1 MPTNLD
7 YRTTLNLKKHGRYT
21 DSLTK
26 GLQLLYKPSET
37 KYWLLRFAFNGK
49 RHELGIGP
57 FPEIMPKEARQI
69 AQEARTL
76 LAKGENP
83 LTSKLAQ
90 KAQIKALERKK
101 ITFRDFALTCVADK
115 QSEWSSD
122 KHAAQWTYSLEN
134 FAFPVIGEMALD
146 EIDTDDILK
155 ILTPIWKSKTETASR
170 LRGRL
175 EWILAAA
182 CTRKLRNGMNPALWR
197 GHLQTILPAPKKMME
212 VRHHPAL
219 PYRALPEFLA
229 LLRNIDSV
237 AALALEFTILNAS
250 RTGEVLG
257 GLRSEIDDDIW
268 TISANRMKARKEHRV
283 PLTGRSL
290 EILAIAK
297 GMDGNSPYLFS
308 RNGKPLS
315 NMAMP
320 MLLRRLNSNVTV
332 HGFRST
338 FRDWVSEETSHSP
351 EVAEMALAHTIKN
364 KVEAAYRR
372 KDLLERRRILMRDWL
387 DFCNSKRFNNVS
399 TLLAA

>member
-1 MPTNLD
+1 MPTSLD

-49 RHELGIGP
+49 RHELGIGS
-57 FPEIMPKEARQI
+57 FPEILPKEARQI

-76 LAKGENP
+76 IAKGQNP
-83 LTSKLAQ
+83 LTSKLTQ

-101 ITFRDFALTCVADK
+101 IKFRVFALTCVADK

-122 KHAAQWTYSLEN
+122 KHAAQWVYSLEK

-182 CTRKLRNGMNPALWR
+182 CTRKLRDGMNPALWR

-219 PYRALPEFLA
+219 PYRALPEFLIR
-229 LLRNIDSV
+229 LRNTVSV

-250 RTGEVLG
+250 RTGEVLA
-257 GLRSEIDDDIW
+257 GLRSEIDGDTW

-290 EILAIAK
+290 EILATAK
-297 GMDGNSPYLFS
+297 GMDENSPYLFS
-308 RNGKPLS
+308 RNGKSLS

-320 MLLRRLNSNVTV
+320 MLLRRLNSNITV

-372 KDLLERRRILMRDWL
+372 KDLLERRRFLMKDWL
-387 DFCNSKRFNNVS
+387 DFCNSERFNNVA

>member
-57 FPEIMPKEARQI
+57 FPEISTKEARQI

-76 LAKGENP
+76 IAKGQNP

-101 ITFRDFALTCVADK
+101 ITFREFALTCVEDK

-122 KHAAQWTYSLEN
+122 KHVAQWTYSLEK
-134 FAFPVIGEMALD
+134 FAFPVIGDMALD

-257 GLRSEIDDDIW
+257 GLRSEIDGDIW

-283 PLTGRSL
+283 PLTSRSL

-297 GMDGNSPYLFS
+297 AMDADSIYLFS

-320 MLLRRLNSNVTV
+320 MLLRRLNSNITV

-372 KDLLERRRILMRDWL
+372 KDLLDRRRILMKDWL
-387 DFCNSKRFNNVS
+387 DFCNTERFNNVS
-399 TLLAA
+399 ALLAA

>member
-1 MPTNLD
+1 
-7 YRTTLNLKKHGRYT
+7 
-21 DSLTK
+21 
-26 GLQLLYKPSET
+26 
-37 KYWLLRFAFNGK
+37 
-49 RHELGIGP
+49 
-57 FPEIMPKEARQI
+57 
-69 AQEARTL
+69 
-76 LAKGENP
+76 
-83 LTSKLAQ
+83 
-90 KAQIKALERKK
+90 
-101 ITFRDFALTCVADK
+101 
-115 QSEWSSD
+115 
-122 KHAAQWTYSLEN
+122 
-134 FAFPVIGEMALD
+134 
-146 EIDTDDILK
+146 
-155 ILTPIWKSKTETASR
+155 
-170 LRGRL
+170 
-175 EWILAAA
+175 
-182 CTRKLRNGMNPALWR
+182 MNPALWR

-219 PYRALPEFLA
+219 AYRALPAFFG
-229 LLRNIDSV
+229 LLHNIYGV
-237 AALALEFTILNAS
+237 PALALEFTILNAS

-257 GLRSEIDDDIW
+257 GLRSEIDGDIW

-372 KDLLERRRILMRDWL
+372 KDLLERRRILMQDWL

>member
-219 PYRALPEFLA
+219 AYRALPEFLV

-372 KDLLERRRILMRDWL
+372 KDLLERRRILMQDWL
-387 DFCNSKRFNNVS
+387 EFCNSKKFNNVS

>member
-57 FPEIMPKEARQI
+57 FPEITPKEARQI

-90 KAQIKALERKK
+90 KAQIRALARKK

-122 KHAAQWTYSLEN
+122 KHAAQWTYSLEK

-250 RTGEVLG
+250 RTSEILG
-257 GLRSEIDDDIW
+257 GLRSEIDGDIW

-283 PLTGRSL
+283 PLTSRSL

-297 GMDGNSPYLFS
+297 AMDEDSQYLFS

-372 KDLLERRRILMRDWL
+372 KDLLERRRILMKDWL